1 MLSKN
6 TNLGV
11 YFAAFTPTK
20 RKQKGWGMLLIQLTK
35 LGHLNRTAHLNGRD
49 KITQLTNSDATCV
62 METPNIQEDD
72 GAPTYLHVN

>member
-20 RKQKGWGMLLIQLTK
+20 RLRNAANTANKIGPTK
-35 LGHLNRTAHLNGRD
+35 NNLNRTAHLNGRD
-49 KITQLTNSDATCV
+49 KITQLTNSDAKCV